1 MSKVEVNLGAFAG
14 LDVRV
19 RFRLACDPFI
29 AGSEPG
35 VGWWIDDVQFTNTVA
50 EGFCPTVV
58 SRKTHGTAGDFN
70 VALPLAGTPG
80 VECRSGG
87 GTNAY
92 TLIYTLDRNVSVAG
106 SATATQGTAT
116 VGTPTLGPLATQVT
130 VNLTGVTNIQHLI
143 ITLNGVQD
151 AAGAIL
157 NNLVARMDVL
167 VGDTNADD
175 NVDGTDVSQT
185 KSKSGSNLSVTP
197 SAFREDINLDGFVD
211 GTDVSFVKSRSGG
224 HISGP

>member
-1 MSKVEVNLGAFAG
+1 VVTDSRGKQSSNTATFLLEVEPQLG
-14 LDVRV
+14 
-19 RFRLACDPFI
+19 FI
-29 AGSEPG
+29 S
-35 VGWWIDDVQFTNTVA
+35 VG
-50 EGFCPTVV
+50 
-58 SRKTHGTAGDFN
+58 SRKVHGTAGPFDID
-70 VALPLAGTPG
+70 LPQGSPVG
-80 VECRSGG
+80 IECRAPGPNSG
-87 GTNAY
+87 Y
-92 TLIYTLDRNVSVAG
+92 QLIYTFNKAVTVAG
-106 SATATQGTAT
+106 SATRAQGTGV
-116 VGTPTLGPLATQVT
+116 VGQAALGPNPNQIT

-167 VGDTNADD
+167 VGDTNADG

-224 HISGP
+224 HLPPP